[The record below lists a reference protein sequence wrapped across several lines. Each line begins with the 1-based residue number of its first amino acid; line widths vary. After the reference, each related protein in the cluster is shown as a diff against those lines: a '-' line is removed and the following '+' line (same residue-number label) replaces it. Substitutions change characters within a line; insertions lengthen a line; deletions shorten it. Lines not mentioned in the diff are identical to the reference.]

1 MPTLIA
7 FPILGVLLILQSSLV
22 RYVPLIRGTPD
33 LILLALAAWSL
44 QKKVHTAWQWGI
56 IGALMMEIASALPN
70 GVALLGYG
78 LATGLGLALRQRVWQ
93 LPFLAMLVVTFTGT
107 LAFHILSI
115 LALRVTGNP
124 LPIIETLNLVTL
136 PSLLLNLLLALPM
149 YAVLSDLA
157 GVLHTE
163 ELEV

>member
-1 MPTLIA
+1 MPTLVA

-22 RYVPLIRGTPD
+22 SQVPLIQGTPD

-44 QKKVHTAWQWGI
+44 QKKVHTAWQWSI

-78 LATGLGLALRQRVWQ
+78 LTTSLGLALRQRIWRV
-93 LPFLAMLVVTFTGT
+93 PVLAMLVVTFVGT
-107 LAFHILSI
+107 VSFHMFSI

-124 LPIIETLNLVTL
+124 LPIAEALNLITL

-149 YAVLSDLA
+149 YAVLADLA
-157 GVLHTE
+157 NVLHPE